1 VPAAGSLRLF
11 IQAFSAD
18 ESIMSSN
25 VSHAL
30 GELNTRYHALGKSAR
45 LGLFTLLILLM
56 SVAAASALRPA
67 AIPDLAEANHARK
80 ANFFSLWDR
89 GDVVVLM
96 RHAERCDHSS
106 NPCLDQS
113 DGITVKGRQMAQQV
127 GLAFKSLGLNQLDVY
142 NSPLRR
148 TEQTSAYAFN
158 RTSTAEDWLVNC
170 RKTMLA
176 DVLKHKL
183 DHRNMVLVTHSECV
197 AALEQSLNTPVPSS
211 IAYGSSLVVS
221 IDPDTHATRVLGF
234 VDAQDWGKV
243 LAKRS

>member
-1 VPAAGSLRLF
+1 MPALDSMRLF
-11 IQAFSAD
+11 IHTFSAD
-18 ESIMSSN
+18 ESTMSSTL
-25 VSHAL
+25 SHAL
-30 GELNTRYHALGKSAR
+30 GELNARYHALRKSAR
-45 LGLFTLLILLM
+45 LGLFALLLLLM
-56 SVAAASALRPA
+56 GVASALALHPA
-67 AIPDLAEANHARK
+67 AIPDLAEGNHARK

-89 GDVVVLM
+89 GDLVVLM

-113 DGITVKGRQMAQQV
+113 DGITVKGRLMAQQV
-127 GLAFKSLGLNQLDVY
+127 GLAFKNLGFNQVDVF

-158 RTSTAEDWLVNC
+158 RTSTEEDWLINC

-197 AALEQSLNTPVPSS
+197 AALEQSMSTPAPSS
-211 IAYGSSLVVS
+211 IEYGSSLIVS
-221 IDPDTHATRVLGF
+221 IDPKTHATRVLGF

>member
-1 VPAAGSLRLF
+1 MCPVIHAL
-11 IQAFSAD
+11 SAKD
-18 ESIMSSN
+18 PMMNSN

-30 GELNTRYHALGKSAR
+30 DELNARYHALGKSAR
-45 LGLFTLLILLM
+45 VGLLALGIVLM
-56 SVAAASALRPA
+56 TAICAVALRPA
-67 AIPDLAEANHARK
+67 PIADLAEGNHARK
-80 ANFFSLWDR
+80 ASLFSLWDR
-89 GDVVVLM
+89 GDLVVLM

-106 NPCLDQS
+106 NPCLDKS

-127 GLAFKSLGLNQLDVY
+127 GLAFKNLGFNQVDVY

-158 RTSTAEDWLVNC
+158 RTSTGEDWLINC
-170 RKTMLA
+170 RKTLLE

-197 AALEQSLNTPVPSS
+197 AALEQSLNTPAPSS
-211 IAYGSSLVVS
+211 IGYGSSLIVS
-221 IDPDTHATRVLGF
+221 IDPDTHAARVLGF
-234 VDAQDWGKV
+234 IDAQDWGKV